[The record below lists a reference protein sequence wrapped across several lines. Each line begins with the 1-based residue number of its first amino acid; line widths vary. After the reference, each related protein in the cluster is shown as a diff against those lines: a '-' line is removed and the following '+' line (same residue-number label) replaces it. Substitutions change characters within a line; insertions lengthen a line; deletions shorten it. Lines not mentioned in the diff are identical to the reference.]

1 MQRLSKRF
9 NSSYDMCLQE
19 IPNTLVDGKL
29 NARFVEYMMGLPI
42 GWVTDLELSRAQKF
56 KILGNGV
63 VPQQAYHALKI
74 ICDANHIPHNEI
86 VGDAT
91 HERI

>member
-1 MQRLSKRF
+1 M
-9 NSSYDMCLQE
+9 YLQE
-19 IPNTLVDGKL
+19 PPSSLDQGRVNT
-29 NARFVEYMMGLPI
+29 RFLEYMMGLPS
-42 GWVTDLELSRAQKF
+42 GWVTDIDVPKTQHY

-74 ICDANHIPHNEI
+74 ICDANHIPHSEI
-86 VGDAT
+86 VGDVT